1 MCIKFFKLH
10 KNKASSTV
18 YSLITMLFASVVF
31 LLSYKVYLNAISYE
45 NDMGYKENNISCDI
59 EKLISIANKYFNNE
73 ENKNKILNIKNNEIS
88 EFSIDE
94 HIISIKYIGYKYYLQ
109 DYNLERNNFVEIEIK
124 HVNNNLILIPKSKCE
139 KIYNF

>member
-1 MCIKFFKLH
+1 MCIKFLKLH

-31 LLSYKVYLNAISYE
+31 LLSYKVYL
-45 NDMGYKENNISCDI
+45 
-59 EKLISIANKYFNNE
+59 
-73 ENKNKILNIKNNEIS
+73 
-88 EFSIDE
+88 SIDE

-109 DYNLERNNFVEIEIK
+109 DDNIERNNFVEIEIK